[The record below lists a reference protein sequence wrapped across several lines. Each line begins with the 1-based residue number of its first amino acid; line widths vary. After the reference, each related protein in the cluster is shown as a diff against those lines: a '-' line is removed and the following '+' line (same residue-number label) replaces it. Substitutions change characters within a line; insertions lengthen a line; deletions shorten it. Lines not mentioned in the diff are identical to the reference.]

1 MGYTHYHN
9 GLIFTDAKWEKLR
22 RDVRKLL
29 KSLPETVKVQRE
41 YNKATRPLVGKDAIA
56 FNGVGEEGH
65 ETFWLPKEH
74 ELFSFTKTARKP
86 YDLAVCCV
94 LMLASIHAEGKYSED
109 DGIASDGIN
118 AAHGQ
123 WPDNVDQE
131 WKDAWKHF
139 HSIFPKVDKE
149 MAFRMFKEKEMICRL
164 IDA

>member
-9 GLIFTDAKWEKLR
+9 GLIFTDAGWEKLR

-29 KSLPETVKVQRE
+29 KSLPENVKVQRE
-41 YNKATRPLVGKDAIA
+41 YDRATRPLVGKDVIR
-56 FNGVGEEGH
+56 FNGVGEDGH
-65 ETFWLPKEH
+65 ETFWFPKVWEG
-74 ELFSFTKTARKP
+74 FCFTKTSRKP

-94 LMLASIHAEGKYSED
+94 LMLASFHADGGDPKE
-109 DGIASDGIN
+109 DGISSDGIN

-139 HSIFPKVDKE
+139 KTVFPKIDKG
-149 MAFRMFKEKEMICRL
+149 MAFKLFTEKEMICRL